1 MLIGMAGDIGS
12 TIKNNSIS
20 VVVMPNTSYNETLKD
35 IVSAALE
42 KHGSLCYIS
51 LNKPYNSVMTYLKNK
66 GVDSENII
74 FIDAVTK
81 KTESDSDQVIYVSSP
96 TALTEINI
104 TMNKVLEAGGIK
116 AVLID
121 SISTLLLY
129 TEESVV
135 LKFVHSIVSKMRSDK
150 NDCIMAAIE
159 DESTREL
166 IDDMSMFVDDI
177 LELGKE

>member
-1 MLIGMAGDIGS
+1 MVGNIDS
-12 TIKNNSIS
+12 TIKKSSIS
-20 VVVMPNTSYNETLKD
+20 VIVMPNTAYNKTLKD
-35 IVSAALE
+35 IVGSALE
-42 KHGSLCYIS
+42 KHGSLCYVS
-51 LNKPYNSVMTYLKNK
+51 LNKPYNSVISYLKTN
-66 GVDSENII
+66 GVGSENII

-81 KTESDSDQVIYVSSP
+81 NAESDSDQVIYVSSP

-104 TMNKVLEAGGIK
+104 TINKILEAGGIK
-116 AVLID
+116 VVLID

-159 DESTREL
+159 DESTRAL
-166 IDDMSMFVDDI
+166 IDDMSMFVDEI
-177 LELGKE
+177 LELGGK

>member
-1 MLIGMAGDIGS
+1 MAGEIDP

-20 VVVMPNTSYNETLKD
+20 VIVMPNTVYNETLKE

-51 LNKPYNSVMTYLKNK
+51 LNKPYNSVISYLEKN
-66 GVDSENII
+66 GVGSENII

-81 KTESDSDQVIYVSSP
+81 KIESDSEQVIYVSSP

-116 AVLID
+116 VVLID

-135 LKFVHSIVSKMRSDK
+135 LKFVHSIVSKMRSDS

-166 IDDMSMFVDDI
+166 IDDMSMFVDEI
-177 LELGKE
+177 LELGRK